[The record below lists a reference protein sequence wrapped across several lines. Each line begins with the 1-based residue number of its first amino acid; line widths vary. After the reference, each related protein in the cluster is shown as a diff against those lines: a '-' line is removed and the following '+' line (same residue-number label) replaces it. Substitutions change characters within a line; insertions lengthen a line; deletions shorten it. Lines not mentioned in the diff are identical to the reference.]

1 MKILF
6 MGSSDI
12 SQESLEKIYD
22 KGFEICGVVT
32 NTDKPAGRG
41 KKIFVN
47 PVKIFANEKSL
58 PVFQPEKLRKNI
70 EFENEIKKI
79 NPDLTVVVSYGKILP
94 KSFLEIP
101 KFGTINLHPSM
112 LPKYRGPAP
121 IQWAVLNG
129 DKKTGVS
136 IMYLDEGMDSG
147 DIIEQKEV
155 DIGDDE
161 TTGELWER
169 LSSLGAD
176 LLVKVIEDIENGN
189 IVRKK
194 QSSNYTLAP
203 LIEKEMSR
211 IAWENLSSK
220 EVKNLVRGLNPFMG
234 AYTNYDEKKIKLW
247 KVQALS
253 FDEYNEKYESID
265 HNVLKN
271 GEIVKANS
279 KEGLFIKVCDGIISV
294 LEIQGENAKKMSI
307 FDYLRG
313 NKILENKVLE

>member
-279 KEGLFIKVCDGIISV
+279 KEGLFIKVSDGIISV

>member
-1 MKILF
+1 

>member
-12 SQESLEKIYD
+12 SLESLEKIYD

-32 NTDKPAGRG
+32 NTDKPAWRG

-47 PVKIFANEKSL
+47 PVKTFAIEKSL
-58 PVFQPEKLRKNI
+58 PVFQDEKLRKNI

-169 LSSLGAD
+169 LSSIGAD

-189 IVRKK
+189 IVREK
-194 QSSNYTLAP
+194 QSSDYTLAP

-211 IAWENLSSK
+211 IAWEKLSSK
-220 EVKNLVRGLNPFMG
+220 EVKKLVRGLNPFMG

-253 FDEYNEKYESID
+253 FAEYNEKYESID
-265 HNVLKN
+265 HDTLKN

-279 KEGLFIKVCDGIISV
+279 KEGLFIKVSDGIISV

>member
-12 SQESLEKIYD
+12 SLESLEKIYD
-22 KGFEICGVVT
+22 NGFEICGVVT

-47 PVKIFANEKSL
+47 PVKVYANEKSL
-58 PVFQPEKLRKNI
+58 PVFQPEKLKKNI
-70 EFENEIKKI
+70 EFEDEIKEL
-79 NPDLTVVVSYGKILP
+79 NPDLIVVVSYGKILP

-129 DKKTGVS
+129 DEKTGVS

-147 DIIEQKEV
+147 DIIQQKEV
-155 DIGDDE
+155 DIGEDE

-169 LSSLGAD
+169 LSGIGAD
-176 LLVKVIEDIENGN
+176 LLVKVIKDIENGN
-189 IVRKK
+189 IVREK
-194 QSSNYTLAP
+194 QSSEYTLAP
-203 LIEKEMSR
+203 LIEKEMSK
-211 IAWENLSSK
+211 IDWEKLSSR

-234 AYTNYDEKKIKLW
+234 AYTNYDGKKIKLW
-247 KVQALS
+247 KVQIMS
-253 FDEYNEKYESID
+253 FAEYNEKFEGID
-265 HNVLKN
+265 IDTLKN

-279 KEGLFIKVCDGIISV
+279 KEGLYIKVSDGVVSV
-294 LEIQGENAKKMSI
+294 IELQGENAKKMSV